1 MSTAKRMSK
10 EVKQMTSSTIRIEIP
25 DGKVRELMERLDRAQ
40 EEIYEC
46 YSELQ
51 RLGVVTVK
59 EETASCN

>member
-1 MSTAKRMSK
+1 
-10 EVKQMTSSTIRIEIP
+10 MTSSLIRIEIP
-25 DGKVRELMERLDRAQ
+25 AGKVRELMERIDRAQ

-46 YSELQ
+46 YIELE